1 MTNPKQNKEL
11 LGKGIRSLLQ
21 NIDADLK
28 TTTGNLKST
37 VVENVTGISRIPV
50 ADIEANPKQPRR
62 DFDEASLQEL
72 AASIKLHDI
81 IQPVTVSRLATGK
94 YRLIS
99 GERRLR
105 AAKMAGLKDL
115 PAYIRQANDAE
126 LLELA
131 LLENLQRQ
139 DLNAMEVAL
148 SYKRMM
154 EELDHTQE
162 QVAER
167 MGKDRSTVANFIR
180 LLKLPP
186 DIQLAVRNGEL
197 SMGHARALINVDTI
211 DKQLYI
217 FKEIKNKAL
226 SVRQTEALVRTLY
239 KEEGA
244 VKKTAK
250 SQLSSPY
257 QRIEDKL
264 ASHFSTRV
272 KLKHSRNGSG
282 QIIFDYYSAEELNKL
297 LSMLNAP
304 LD

>member
-21 NIDADLK
+21 SIDADLK
-28 TTTGNLKST
+28 TNSGQLKQT
-37 VVENVTGISRIPV
+37 VVENATGISRISV
-50 ADIEANPKQPRR
+50 SDVEANPKQPRS
-62 DFDEASLQEL
+62 DFDENSLKEL
-72 AASIKLHDI
+72 AESIKLHDI
-81 IQPVTVSRLATGK
+81 IQPITVSKLPSGK

-105 AAKMAGLKDL
+105 AARIAGFTDI
-115 PAYIRQANDAE
+115 PAYVRQANDAQ

-131 LLENLQRQ
+131 LLENLQRE
-139 DLNAMEVAL
+139 DLNAMEVSL

-154 EELDHTQE
+154 EELDYTQE

-186 DIQLAVRNGEL
+186 DIQLAVRSGEL

-217 FKEIKNKAL
+217 YKEIKDKGL
-226 SVRQTEALVRTLY
+226 SVRQTEALVRNLY
-239 KEEGA
+239 KETGV
-244 VKKTAK
+244 VKKTSK
-250 SQLSSPY
+250 SHLPPVL

-272 KLKHSRNGSG
+272 KLRHGRNGSG
-282 QIIFDYYSAEELNKL
+282 QIIIEYYSADELNKVL
-297 LSMLNAP
+297 GQLNAP